1 MNISPGIAP
10 IAVLLGDPTRS
21 IMLTALMDGRALTVT
36 ELAQVAGVAVPTASG
51 HLTKLADAGVLAV
64 EKQGRHRYYRLDGT
78 DVADVIEGLM
88 GIAQRG
94 IAQRTQVKRV
104 ATGPRDSALRRAR
117 VCYDH
122 LAGEVGVALLDGL
135 RASGSMAGD
144 ADLVLTEKGVAL
156 LREFGIDLD
165 TLRRGRRPLCRTCV
179 DWSERR
185 HHLGGALGAALLDRF
200 LEQHWLSHGEGRA
213 LSVTPRGTQRIAEV
227 FGVRA
232 DRLSK

>member
-1 MNISPGIAP
+1 MNISPGLAP

-21 IMLTALMDGRALTVT
+21 IMLTALMDGRALTVS
-36 ELAQVAGVAVPTASG
+36 ELAQVAGVAVPTASE
-51 HLTKLADAGVLAV
+51 HLTKLAQAGVLAV

-78 DVADVIEGLM
+78 EVADVIEGLM
-88 GIAQRG
+88 GIAQR
-94 IAQRTQVKRV
+94 AYVKRV

-122 LAGEVGVALLDGL
+122 LAGEFGVALLDGL
-135 RASGSMAGD
+135 RTSGSMVGD
-144 ADLVLTEKGVAL
+144 ADLVLTDKGVAL
-156 LREFGIDLD
+156 LLEFGIDLD

-200 LEQHWLSHGEGRA
+200 LEQRWLSHGEGRA
-213 LSVTPRGTQRIAEV
+213 LSVTPRGTQRIAEL
-227 FGVRA
+227 FGVTA